1 MKSVLQKN
9 KECYYCGTTQC
20 LEEHHVF
27 FGHKCRSVSE
37 EYGMKIWLCNHHHT
51 GGGESVHKNR
61 KVDLAYKAIA
71 QKQFE
76 ETMGS
81 RDDFIRLF
89 GKSYL

>member
-1 MKSVLQKN
+1 MKSILQSD
-9 KECYYCGTTQC
+9 KECYYCGTTAG

-27 FGHKCRSVSE
+27 FGHKCRSRSE
-37 EYGMKIWLCNHHHT
+37 ECGLKIWLCNQHHT
-51 GGGESVHKNR
+51 GGNDSPHRNR

-76 ETMGS
+76 RVKGS